1 MLEDCLHRYSVGMTF
16 TPAPADTVIVRRSCC
31 QMLMTDY
38 SDSLVLFVL
47 RVVLRTVLK
56 SE

>member
-1 MLEDCLHRYSVGMTF
+1 MKDHF
-16 TPAPADTVIVRRSCC
+16 
-31 QMLMTDY
+31 
-38 SDSLVLFVL
+38 DSLVLIVL

>member
-1 MLEDCLHRYSVGMTF
+1 
-16 TPAPADTVIVRRSCC
+16 
-31 QMLMTDY
+31 MLMTDY